1 MIAKSLDERSVL
13 RFRHLPEDILGR
25 LALAAAQDVVR
36 QTRLQTAFVMIDE
49 TTSVRCGTE
58 SDMRFKD
65 IFTKQEVWYEKDCYG
80 FSNGCGSFRNF

>member
-1 MIAKSLDERSVL
+1 MNGAYCVFGICR
-13 RFRHLPEDILGR
+13 RIIGR
-25 LALAAAQDVVR
+25 IALAAAQDVVR
-36 QTRLQTAFVMIDE
+36 QTRSQTAFVMIDE
-49 TTSVRCGTE
+49 TTSVRRGTE